1 MKSYIV
7 ILGVGYNVNKSLRD
21 TDNIFVSES
30 VKVNFGA
37 ACARKLAEAG
47 HDLIILSK
55 TQEKLDRVKHDL
67 LCLYPER
74 EIQAFAINVM
84 DDNQVAMFFNSLKLD
99 ASYIYVHSAGLGAG
113 GYKIK
118 DDNPYLPIEETSVEQ
133 PTMEFDVVVRSLL
146 MFIKGFLPLFRNQ
159 SESKVVVINSMSG
172 IRPYPLGFSHSSAK
186 AGLHNA
192 VRSLTLELNKDNIFF
207 TEINPGIADT
217 GFYDHESVKKSVRKI
232 SNEFGYQ
239 YNELPQMSPYD
250 VADAVL
256 LCVESNAHI
265 LEIDLVAKGQFPHI
279 GA

>member
-7 ILGVGYNVNKSLRD
+7 ILGVGYNASNDLRD
-21 TDNIFVSES
+21 TDNVFVSEC

-37 ACARKLAEAG
+37 ACARKLAAAG

-55 TQEKLDRVKHDL
+55 TQEKLDRIKRDL

-74 EIQAFAINVM
+74 EVQAFAINVM
-84 DDNQVAMFFNSLKLD
+84 DETQVAKFFKCLKSD
-99 ASYIYVHSAGLGAG
+99 ATYTYVHSAGLGAG

-118 DDNPYLPIEETSVEQ
+118 DNNPYLPIEETLVEQ

-146 MFIKGFLPLFRNQ
+146 MFIKGFLPFFRNQ

-192 VRSLTLELNKDNIFF
+192 VRSLTLELNKENIFF
-207 TEINPGIADT
+207 TEINPGMADT
-217 GFYDHESVKKSVRKI
+217 GFYDHESVKRSVRII

-250 VADAVL
+250 VAGAVL

-265 LEIDLVAKGQFPHI
+265 LDIDLVAKGQFPHM